1 MVDHSDEDSSSDK
14 NKSGSDHIHI
24 EGSEKHETF
33 SYLEL
38 NKITEGVDGS
48 WIHIEF
54 YRTGKKDTD
63 PPEKSKLK
71 SLIPI

>member
-1 MVDHSDEDSSSDK
+1 MVDHSDEESSLDQS
-14 NKSGSDHIHI
+14 KSGSDHIHI

-48 WIHIEF
+48 
-54 YRTGKKDTD
+54 
-63 PPEKSKLK
+63 
-71 SLIPI
+71 